1 MNGKIPPRERS
12 TVSEAMTT
20 VDEFKKK
27 TVRAVLNN
35 SGSLITI
42 FIILVV
48 GVVMTTEIR
57 FDSAADFASLGLD
70 FFVLLLCSYGMYVN
84 LAASG
89 TKQGL
94 LSPDYINMQ
103 SRYDTLNEKINNGQ
117 RDKLIAF
124 CEDYVAKELKS
135 TRTIILANVG
145 ISYETYAEKYIG
157 KDKIDEELT
166 KLQRAAIKKAN
177 GVKPIKLTPDMIVTK
192 TMGKPRRSPLG
203 LAPSTKKVLVFSGKF
218 STTALTSLLTIW
230 IALDVIMNPD
240 WNVLVMA
247 LLRILTVVLNGF
259 SGWQFGY
266 DNVVVDRVNYL
277 SDKCDLMEQAL
288 RFEIK

>member
-1 MNGKIPPRERS
+1 MDGRIPPRDRS

-35 SGSLITI
+35 SGSLISI

-94 LSPDYINMQ
+94 LSPDYLNMQ
-103 SRYDTLNEKINNGQ
+103 SRYDALNEKINNGQ

-124 CEDYVAKELKS
+124 CEDYVEKELKS

-157 KDKIDEELT
+157 KDKIDEALT
-166 KLQRAAIKKAN
+166 KLQNAAIKKAN

-192 TMGKPRRSPLG
+192 TMGNPRRSPLG
-203 LAPSTKKVLVFSGKF
+203 LAPSIKKTLVFSGKF
-218 STTALTSLLTIW
+218 STTALTSLLTVW

-277 SDKCDLMEQAL
+277 SEQCDLMEQAL

>member
-1 MNGKIPPRERS
+1 MEMINFTIPTLLGTEKCVSNEVIKLGYDVTSVTDGRVNFQGDLEAICLGNINLRSAERILIH
-12 TVSEAMTT
+12 MG
-20 VDEFKKK
+20 DFKA
-27 TVRAVLNN
+27 TSFEEL
-35 SGSLITI
+35 
-42 FIILVV
+42 FE
-48 GVVMTTEIR
+48 GVQNI
-57 FDSAADFASLGLD
+57 
-70 FFVLLLCSYGMYVN
+70 
-84 LAASG
+84 
-89 TKQGL
+89 
-94 LSPDYINMQ
+94 PW
-103 SRYDTLNEKINNGQ
+103 
-117 RDKLIAF
+117 
-124 CEDYVAKELKS
+124 
-135 TRTIILANVG
+135 
-145 ISYETYAEKYIG
+145 EKYIG

-192 TMGKPRRSPLG
+192 TMGNPRRSPLG
-203 LAPSTKKVLVFSGKF
+203 LAPSIKKALVFSGKF